1 MVRQC
6 TSIRTGRTLSY
17 EVLGDINQDQ
27 TEYSNNHDGI
37 IDPTDNKLAKKSISS
52 RQERAAP
59 HQQGQPGVQCVSA
72 PASVSQCAQAQGK
85 K

>member
-1 MVRQC
+1 
-6 TSIRTGRTLSY
+6 LSY

-27 TEYSNNHDGI
+27 YSNNHDGI
-37 IDPTDNKLAKKSISS
+37 INPTDNKLAKKSISS

-59 HQQGQPGVQCVSA
+59 HMSQPGVQCVSA

>member
-17 EVLGDINQDQ
+17 EVLGVINQDQ
-27 TEYSNNHDGI
+27 YSNNHDGI
-37 IDPTDNKLAKKSISS
+37 TDNKLNEKYISS
-52 RQERAAP
+52 RQERAPP
-59 HQQGQPGVQCVSA
+59 HQSGVQCVSA
-72 PASVSQCAQAQGK
+72 PASGSQCAQAQGK